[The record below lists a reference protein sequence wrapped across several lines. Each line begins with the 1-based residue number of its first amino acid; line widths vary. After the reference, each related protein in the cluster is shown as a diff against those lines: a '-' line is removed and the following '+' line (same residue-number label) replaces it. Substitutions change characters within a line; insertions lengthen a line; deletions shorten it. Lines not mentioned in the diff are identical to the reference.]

1 MYELINNVPLQVK
14 EYNGQRV
21 VTFKDIDT
29 VHGRPEG
36 TAKRNFNKNR
46 KHFIEGVDF
55 FKITPDEFR
64 TAIGYMDKR
73 QQNDITLVTESG
85 YLMVVKSFTD
95 DLSWNVQRLLVN
107 SYFKANPVINPNPMN
122 SVQYNDYIS
131 RENALA
137 LWEQQTK
144 LESYVSTLEKR
155 IAELENQRTSLP
167 APAET
172 FYFTNEDDE
181 YHIKE
186 FLNSDK
192 VQICPC
198 GQVQASKLYAV
209 FQEWCKENN
218 VYCCTIAMFG
228 TRIKKIKGITKRK
241 TSVGTKYTGLRIA
254 LE

>member
-55 FKITPDEFR
+55 FKIQPYEIR
-64 TAIGYMDKR
+64 TVG
-73 QQNDITLVTESG
+73 ITSPNGGIVVTLSG

-144 LESYVSTLEKR
+144 LESYVSILEKR

-167 APAET
+167 APAKT
-172 FYFTNEDDE
+172 FYFTNDDDE

-198 GQVQASKLYAV
+198 GQVQASKLYAI

-228 TRIKKIKGITKRK
+228 TRIKKINGITKRK